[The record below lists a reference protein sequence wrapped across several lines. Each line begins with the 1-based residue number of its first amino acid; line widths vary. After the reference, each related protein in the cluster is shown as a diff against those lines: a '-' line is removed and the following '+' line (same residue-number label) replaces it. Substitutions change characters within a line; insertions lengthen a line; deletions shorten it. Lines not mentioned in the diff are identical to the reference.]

1 MKLHRTWACTASK
14 LVCSNRT
21 YRGYAS
27 AAKPE
32 IFDVVCVGGGPAGLS
47 LLAGLRKTR
56 KIPMYRAKLTSILQ
70 GLHQ

>member
-1 MKLHRTWACTASK
+1 MKLHRTWACTASR
-14 LVCSNRT
+14 LVRSNRT

-47 LLAGLRKTR
+47 LLAGLRKTE
-56 KIPMYRAKLTSILQ
+56 ISFYRAKLTSILQ